1 MKHRGWIGAGLL
13 GVVAITVMVV
23 LRRQRP
29 ADDEPGIPS
38 LTAVERLG
46 ALTDELLT
54 EASALTPSRRVAG
67 LYWSLNDSGHESMLF
82 AVGADGAARGRV
94 PLSGAAN
101 RDWEALAS
109 GPCPAGDCLYVG
121 DIGDNDGKRAEVQ
134 VYRVLEPTLE
144 SSPPV
149 AAEQL
154 RVRYPDGPADAEAMW
169 VAPDTSVWII
179 TKRPRRDTSGQ
190 WTPVR
195 VYRVPPSAW
204 SGAQPVVAV
213 FEGTLPIVPRPRE
226 PWTWTTDAAL
236 SPPDSAGDRRLA
248 VRTYE
253 RVHVFDVNA
262 RTGKPGALRRTCALA
277 VLDEAQG
284 EGVAWRDARTLVLA
298 SEERGT
304 PLWSARC
311 E

>member
-1 MKHRGWIGAGLL
+1 MTHRGWIGAGLL
-13 GVVAITVMVV
+13 GAAAITVVV
-23 LRRQRP
+23 LLLRHRP
-29 ADDEPGIPS
+29 ANDESGISP
-38 LTAVERLG
+38 LTSVERLG
-46 ALTDELLT
+46 ALTDDSLT
-54 EASALTPSRRVAG
+54 EASALTPSRRTAG
-67 LYWSLNDSGHESMLF
+67 LYWSLNDSGHEAMLF
-82 AVGADGAARGRV
+82 AVGSDGAARGRV
-94 PLSGAAN
+94 QLTGAPN

-134 VYRVLEPTLE
+134 LYRVVEQTPEPSTT
-144 SSPPV
+144 V
-149 AAEQL
+149 AAELL
-154 RVRYPDGPADAEAMW
+154 RVRYPDGPGDAEAMW

-179 TKRPRRDTSGQ
+179 TKRPRRDASGQ

-204 SGAQPVVAV
+204 RGPQPVDAT

-226 PWTWTTDAAL
+226 SWTWITDAAL
-236 SPPDSAGDRRLA
+236 SPPDSSGNRRLA

-253 RVHVFDVNA
+253 RVHMLDA
-262 RTGKPGALRRTCALA
+262 DALTGRPGGLRRTCALG

-284 EGVAWRDARTLVLA
+284 EGVAWRDARTLVFA

-304 PLWSARC
+304 PLWGGRC